1 MEVGAWMKAL
11 LGGMLVMLLL
21 SGAASAQQTVTF
33 MAYMIGSDLESEGYC
48 ASSDIVEMAEAE
60 FGESLNV
67 LIQTGGATQWAI
79 EDISGENCQRYEIR
93 DGDMSLEEDLGPMS
107 MMSAEAVGDFIRWG
121 VQSYPADRYAIVF
134 WDHGGGT
141 MMGFGSDEH
150 DPEGQLLLS
159 DIAEGLRLGGVHMDF
174 VGFDACMMGTLETA
188 KALAPHAD
196 YMIASEET
204 EPGCGWM
211 YTGFL
216 ELLGKEPDAE
226 TERVGRRIVEDFMSG
241 CREYEAE
248 GVTMAV
254 IDLSKID
261 PLYQA
266 VRRCMTQAEEGMQG
280 GERER
285 IVVARSRART
295 YGEGEYEQVDLA
307 DFLRRAEMAGEK
319 DVISALEEAVVY
331 RDGDVTDSCGLA
343 IYHPYAY
350 PEYYEAVSADMRR
363 IGIDED
369 YFTYFDDFVSALVGG
384 QSTGGGSMRLT
395 QESADSGSNQG
406 PPALAGLTPPDYTG
420 SSWYNAQIAG
430 ASAQESA
437 SLAQEELV
445 LSEKG
450 DGYVLSLSDA
460 EWEIIT
466 DVYLQVF
473 VDDGEGFIDLG
484 MDNVTSFDSDG
495 DLIVDFDYTWVTL
508 DGHFVP
514 FNAETMDL
522 RADGSW
528 YTYGYVEAMLNGGRR
543 IELLVY
549 WDEQNPEGYV
559 AGYRSARMGI
569 GLPARNLLTLEPGD
583 ELTFL
588 CDYYTY
594 DGEYDGEY
602 EFGKPLIVGD
612 SQPVVA
618 YEEIAEY
625 TTQICCY
632 LKDAYQ
638 REYWTE
644 TLELSFQ

>member
-1 MEVGAWMKAL
+1 MKVGAWMKAL

-60 FGESLNV
+60 FGEDLNV

-79 EDISGENCQRYEIR
+79 EEISGESCQRYEVR
-93 DGDMSLEEDLGPMS
+93 DGDIQLMADLGPMS
-107 MMSAEAVGDFIRWG
+107 MMSAQAIGDFIRWG
-121 VQSYPADRYAIVF
+121 VQNYPADRYVIVF

-141 MMGFGSDEH
+141 MLGFGSDEH
-150 DPEGQLLLS
+150 DPEGMLLLS
-159 DIAEGLRLGGVHMDF
+159 DIAEALRLGGVHMDF
-174 VGFDACMMGTLETA
+174 VGFDACMMGTLEMA
-188 KALAPHAD
+188 KALAPYAD

-216 ELLGKEPDAE
+216 ELLGEEPDAQ
-226 TERVGRRIVEDFMSG
+226 TERVGQRIVEDFMSG
-241 CREYEAE
+241 CREYGAE

-254 IDLSKID
+254 IDLGEID
-261 PLYQA
+261 ALYQA
-266 VRRCMTQAEEGMQG
+266 VRRCMTQAKEGMQG

-307 DFLRRAEMAGEK
+307 DFLSRAEMAGEK
-319 DVISALEEAVVY
+319 DVLSALERAVVC
-331 RDGDVTDSCGLA
+331 RAGDVADSCGLA

-350 PEYYEAVSADMRR
+350 PEYYEMVSADLRR
-363 IGIDED
+363 IGMDED

-384 QSTGGGSMRLT
+384 QSTGGTQPAGGGLGSN
-395 QESADSGSNQG
+395 SGSS
-406 PPALAGLTPPDYTG
+406 ALAGAAQDYTG
-420 SSWYNAQIAG
+420 ASWYNAQIAG

-466 DVYLQVF
+466 DICLQVF

-508 DGHFVP
+508 DGHIVP
-514 FNAETMDL
+514 FNAEETDV
-522 RADGSW
+522 RQDGSW
-528 YTYGYVEAMLNGGRR
+528 YTYGYVKAMLNGERR

-583 ELTFL
+583 ELAFL

-602 EFGKPLIVGD
+602 EFGEPLIVGS
-612 SQPVVA
+612 SQPAVA

-644 TLELSFQ
+644 SLELSFE